1 MIPRL
6 VRFELW
12 DLTFQAGL
20 LHHKV
25 LAVLMMNGA
34 NAGIM
39 NGTNAG
45 MLSLSAIVKNQLT
58 PDCTGACQVLY
69 AHM

>member
-1 MIPRL
+1 MTLRP

-12 DLTFQAGL
+12 DLTFQAGQL
-20 LHHKV
+20 LYKV

-34 NAGIM
+34 SAGMM

-45 MLSLSAIVKNQLT
+45 MLLLSAIARN
-58 PDCTGACQVLY
+58 
-69 AHM
+69 